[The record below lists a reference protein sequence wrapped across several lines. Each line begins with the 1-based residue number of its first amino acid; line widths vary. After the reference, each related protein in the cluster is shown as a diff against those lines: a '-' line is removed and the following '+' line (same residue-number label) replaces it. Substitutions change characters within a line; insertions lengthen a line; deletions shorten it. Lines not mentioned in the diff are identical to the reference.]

1 MCVLNPFFS
10 VCFDNYYKILFI
22 MIRLEMYKSNLK
34 LNKEGG
40 DVFFFPPDV
49 HTFLCLIIHYT
60 TVTNKN
66 QLPIINIY

>member
-1 MCVLNPFFS
+1 
-10 VCFDNYYKILFI
+10 

-34 LNKEGG
+34 LNKEGA
-40 DVFFFPPDV
+40 DVFFFPLDV

>member
-1 MCVLNPFFS
+1 
-10 VCFDNYYKILFI
+10 
-22 MIRLEMYKSNLK
+22 MIRLEMSNLE

-49 HTFLCLIIHYT
+49 HTFLCLIIPYT

-66 QLPIINIY
+66 QLPIITIYKRGGFVMEAKS

>member
-1 MCVLNPFFS
+1 
-10 VCFDNYYKILFI
+10 
-22 MIRLEMYKSNLK
+22 MIRLEMSNHE

>member
-1 MCVLNPFFS
+1 
-10 VCFDNYYKILFI
+10 
-22 MIRLEMYKSNLK
+22 MIRLEMSNLE